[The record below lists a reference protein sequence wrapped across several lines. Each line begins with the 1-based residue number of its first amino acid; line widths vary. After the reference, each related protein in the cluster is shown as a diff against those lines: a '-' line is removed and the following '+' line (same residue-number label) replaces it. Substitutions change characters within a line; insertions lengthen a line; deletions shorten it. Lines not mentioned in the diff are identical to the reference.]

1 MSVYKKIRYDIDS
14 NSVDNLADTIIYS
27 SPTELEYDVDIGQL
41 AYVDS
46 LDEFVVFNGTVWKI
60 LISDD
65 VAPAFSLSAS
75 AQVIDEGQS
84 VVFELSAPYTADG
97 VTVGYSITG
106 DGINSAELGSVP
118 INGTLTITSGK
129 ASVSINPSLD
139 GITEGTETL
148 TFTIASADN
157 LGNPTGSLSLQVS
170 INDVTVTTVSG
181 EQVFTSPG
189 SFTFT
194 VPAGVIDISA
204 VAIGGGGG
212 GASGYYSYGSG
223 GGGGGGGLAWMNGI
237 SCQPGDVFTVTVGS
251 AGSRGSISLN
261 TPFERVSSS
270 SGSYQ
275 TFYPD
280 SSVAYNLPS
289 TGGDSS
295 LAKGA
300 IIYITGG
307 GGGAPS
313 SVTGFGAGGTYTTNS
328 SYGTSRGG
336 DSGSAGVAGQSG
348 NSGVLPGGGGGAA
361 GYGSGGGG
369 GNGGRGRGDFYRSTG
384 GYNYYK
390 QAAGGRGGGTNLYGQ
405 GGTGTTGGTSPNLV
419 TSTSPL
425 VINYNAGGNGGTG
438 SSAIGPTA
446 PNSGGGAGGGGGG
459 GAGGRIRDQ
468 AIITSYG
475 ARFYY
480 RWFLGQDGSIPL
492 PGAVRIMWGQ
502 NRSYPTSAN

>member
-14 NSVDNLADTIIYS
+14 NSIDNLADTIIYS
-27 SPTELEYDVDIGQL
+27 SPTDLEYDVDIGQL

-46 LDEFVVFNGTVWKI
+46 LGEFVVFNGTVWKI

-75 AQVIDEGQS
+75 AQIIDEGQS

-157 LGNPTGSLSLQVS
+157 LGNPTGSLSLEVS

-280 SSVAYNLPS
+280 SSIAYNLPS
-289 TGGDSS
+289 AGGDSS
-295 LAKGA
+295 LSKDVV
-300 IIYITGG
+300 YITGN

-313 SVTGFGAGGTYTTNS
+313 SVTGFGTGGAYYTNP
-328 SYGTSRGG
+328 SYGISRGG
-336 DSGSAGVAGQSG
+336 DSGNAGVAGQSG
-348 NSGVLPGGGGGAA
+348 NSGVFPGGGGGAA

-390 QAAGGRGGGTNLYGQ
+390 QAAGGRGGGTNIYGQ
-405 GGTGTTGGTSPNLV
+405 GGTGTGGGSSPNLL

-425 VINYNAGGNGGTG
+425 VINYDAGGNGGTG

-480 RWFLGQDGSIPL
+480 RWFLGQDGSLPL
-492 PGAVRIMWGQ
+492 PGAVRIIWGQ